1 LKKKILVIG
10 MLDSVHL
17 GRWLT
22 QFNQENFDFII
33 MPSKKFRKI
42 HPLIKSLTQNS
53 SNFKFANFFYK
64 YKFAG
69 YIDFA
74 IFEVLYKIFKVNL
87 RINFLNH
94 ILLGNKI
101 FRIHALEL
109 QGAGYLCLDWSIK
122 YNNSFE
128 DNLILTNWGSDIY
141 HFYHNKNHLPK
152 IQGILKIARYYSAEC
167 VRDYDL
173 AKRFGFKGVFLPCN
187 PNSGGI
193 EIPVEQNLTQTSL
206 RNNIIVKGYGGNFGR
221 TNLLIPILNKILIDF
236 PLVNI
241 FYYSVTQDIEK
252 LILNQI
258 NDFAERIDYSTV
270 KNSLTRYEL
279 LSKFKSSR
287 IYIGL
292 SISDGISTSFLEALL
307 TGTYPIQSNTSCAG
321 EWVSLGIIASIVDLD
336 PFEIENQIRKVLMDS
351 KYVDDSAINNLQVAA
366 KRLDYKKI
374 KIDSL
379 KFYT

>member
-1 LKKKILVIG
+1 
-10 MLDSVHL
+10 
-17 GRWLT
+17 
-22 QFNQENFDFII
+22 
-33 MPSKKFRKI
+33 
-42 HPLIKSLTQNS
+42 
-53 SNFKFANFFYK
+53 
-64 YKFAG
+64 
-69 YIDFA
+69 
-74 IFEVLYKIFKVNL
+74 
-87 RINFLNH
+87 
-94 ILLGNKI
+94 
-101 FRIHALEL
+101 
-109 QGAGYLCLDWSIK
+109 
-122 YNNSFE
+122 
-128 DNLILTNWGSDIY
+128 
-141 HFYHNKNHLPK
+141 
-152 IQGILKIARYYSAEC
+152 
-167 VRDYDL
+167 
-173 AKRFGFKGVFLPCN
+173 
-187 PNSGGI
+187 
-193 EIPVEQNLTQTSL
+193 
-206 RNNIIVKGYGGNFGR
+206 
-221 TNLLIPILNKILIDF
+221 LNKILIDF